1 MKHALQ
7 RYTFPAL
14 FLLLLGGLL
23 GSRLEWSAADKD
35 TTEQLRKLEEAF
47 LIINKR
53 YVEELEPADVAERAI
68 EAMLAGLD
76 PHSTYI
82 DAESFVEVN
91 ESYEGSF
98 GGIGIW
104 FEIPRGDTAQVVSV
118 IEGGPS
124 ERAGLRAGD
133 RIVTIG
139 DTSAVGLG
147 EDEIKR
153 RLKGPIGTKVDV
165 ELKRFGVGRAL
176 PVTITRDRIPL
187 HSVTSAYMMDERTAY
202 IRIGWFGHT
211 TYGEFFR
218 ELARLKEEGMN
229 RLVLD
234 LRDNPG
240 GIMDA
245 AVAIVDELLRDGQI
259 IVYTRGRAVPDQM
272 FRSSRP
278 GVFES
283 QPVIVLVNGNSVSAS
298 EIVAGALQDHDR
310 ALIVGQRT
318 YGKGLV
324 QNQFALPDNSR
335 LQMTTARYYT
345 PSGRLIQQPYVGG
358 DRAGYIE
365 DKLALLNEASR
376 DPGAYIQGLAD
387 SLKYTTTGGRTVY
400 GGGGVL
406 PDVVIGPDTTLS
418 PVMRAVYS
426 GTFLGSF
433 RLWFREHEQALRAR
447 WENQQEGFMDAFA
460 FDAAAWKSF
469 WETAGRSPEPI
480 ALGVA
485 EEGLSPGLTVFLAK
499 DLEAHRETVELYFK
513 ALLARQLFG
522 SEAAYPVY
530 NQVDLTVQEA
540 TGLWAEA
547 EQLVARPQQ

>member
-47 LIINKR
+47 LLINKR
-53 YVEELEPADVAERAI
+53 YVEELEPADLAERAI

-82 DAESFVEVN
+82 DAKRFVEVN

-104 FEIPRGDTAQVVSV
+104 FDIPRGDTAQVVSV

-124 ERAGLRAGD
+124 ERSGLRAGD
-133 RIVTIG
+133 RIVAID
-139 DTSAVGLG
+139 DTNAVGLG
-147 EDEIKR
+147 EDEVKR
-153 RLKGPIGTKVDV
+153 RLKGPIGTTVDV
-165 ELKRFGVGRAL
+165 DLKRLGVRDL
-176 PVTITRDRIPL
+176 VPVTITRDRIPL
-187 HSVTSAYMMDERTAY
+187 YSVTSAYMMDERTAY
-202 IRIGWFGHT
+202 MRIGWFGHT
-211 TYGEFFR
+211 TYREF
-218 ELARLKEEGMN
+218 LGKLTRLKQEGMD

-245 AVAIVDELLRDGQI
+245 AVAIVDELLTDGRT

-278 GVFES
+278 GEFES
-283 QPVIVLVNGNSVSAS
+283 QPIIVLVNGNSVSAS

-358 DRAGYIE
+358 DRAGYIQ
-365 DKLALLNEASR
+365 DKLALLNQASR
-376 DPGAYIQGLAD
+376 DPAAYIQSLPD
-387 SLKYTTTGGRTVY
+387 SLQFATTGGRTVY
-400 GGGGVL
+400 GGGGIL
-406 PDVVIGPDTTLS
+406 PDVVVGRDTTLS

-426 GTFLGSF
+426 GTFLDPF
-433 RLWFREHEQALRAR
+433 RVWFREQEQPLRSR
-447 WENQQEGFMDAFA
+447 WEDRRATFMEEFA
-460 FDAAAWKSF
+460 FDALAWRSF
-469 WETAGRSPEPI
+469 WETAERSPVS
-480 ALGVA
+480 LSLSNTD
-485 EEGLSPGLTVFLAK
+485 EEMSPERTVFLTS
-499 DLEAHRETVELYFK
+499 DFQAHRETVELYFK
-513 ALLARQLFG
+513 ALLARQLYG
-522 SEAAYPVY
+522 AEAAYPLY
-530 NQVDLTVQEA
+530 NLVDLTVREA
-540 TGLWAEA
+540 GKLWNEA
-547 EQLVARPQQ
+547 EQLAGNAHQ